1 MNFVEAVE
9 SMGYGDEITRPE
21 LPGYVFRS
29 KDTRLIYTY
38 GQYIGV
44 DFDVLSVDDVDK
56 NPAFYNHDDWEVYN
70 PKEERKQ
77 GTISQRVGHFDL
89 DQWIEDAWSNTYDSR
104 EETGSETRDWRDS
117 PCCR

>member
-1 MNFVEAVE
+1 MNFKEAVE

-44 DFDVLSVDDVDK
+44 DFDVLSVDEVEE
-56 NPAFYNHDDWEVYN
+56 NTAFYDHEDWEVYN
-70 PKEERKQ
+70 PNEEQ
-77 GTISQRVGHFDL
+77 G
-89 DQWIEDAWSNTYDSR
+89 
-104 EETGSETRDWRDS
+104 DWRDS